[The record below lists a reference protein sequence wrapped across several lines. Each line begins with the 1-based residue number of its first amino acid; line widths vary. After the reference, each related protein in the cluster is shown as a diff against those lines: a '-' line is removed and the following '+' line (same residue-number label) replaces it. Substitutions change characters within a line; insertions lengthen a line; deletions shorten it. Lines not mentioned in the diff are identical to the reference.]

1 MSGPGPTLR
10 DIHRLHRFIKNLQEE
25 LDRVPRQLKAQ
36 QARVARQEEL
46 LKQAQDELK
55 HLKVATHEKE
65 TSLKTTHTLIAKHLK
80 QQNEAGGKKEYDA
93 LQAEITAEK
102 QNVQRLENE
111 ILDNLGE
118 MEEKTIKIPELE
130 KNVKQ
135 AKADF
140 TTFENG
146 VQARLADL
154 NGQLEQAKK
163 DLKVVEAQIPADRK
177 AQLERIIASK
187 GDDAL
192 AVVKNRNCTA
202 CHTAITSQNYNDLVS
217 GMFVLCVACGRILYL
232 PE

>member
-1 MSGPGPTLR
+1 MAGPGPVLR
-10 DIHRLHRFIKNLQEE
+10 DIHRLHNYIKNLQEE
-25 LDRVPRQLKAQ
+25 LERVPRQLKAQ

-65 TSLKTTHTLIAKHLK
+65 TSLKTTHTLIAKHQK

-102 QNVQRLENE
+102 QNLQKLEDQ

-118 MEEKTIKIPELE
+118 MEERTTKIPEFE

-135 AKADF
+135 AKEEF
-140 TTFENG
+140 TTFDKG

-154 NGQLEQAKK
+154 NAQLEQAKK
-163 DLKVVEAQIPADRK
+163 DLKLVEAQIPADLK
-177 AQLERIIASK
+177 PQLDRIVVSK